1 MSVVRQRFFYASGWS
16 DSCGDGGGG
25 GGFLDLLASLYSE
38 APLLITID
46 CHCLWQQG
54 LRSRVRVVKG
64 GATAQGDGFVNGALG
79 FCFTEQYLSVSD
91 YQGRLRLKQQQQQP

>member
-1 MSVVRQRFFYASGWS
+1 VLCVN
-16 DSCGDGGGG
+16 
-25 GGFLDLLASLYSE
+25 GFLDLLASLYSE